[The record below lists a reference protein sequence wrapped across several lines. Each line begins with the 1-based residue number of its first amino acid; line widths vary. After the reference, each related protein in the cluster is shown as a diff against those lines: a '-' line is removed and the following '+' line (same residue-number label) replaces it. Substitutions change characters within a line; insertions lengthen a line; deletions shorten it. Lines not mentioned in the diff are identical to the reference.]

1 MLLNE
6 KETTIAYRCPH
17 CGASIYSM
25 VGIFALSGDLLKLKC
40 ECGESEL
47 TIQRIPDGKVRLS
60 VPCIVCAK
68 PHIYTLGQNTFFRR
82 DGDTFRLPCAYTG
95 LDLCFIGKKE
105 DVSEAIQ
112 KANDE
117 LLALMQ
123 EAGLE
128 DIEKLHAGDDMLN
141 TFELDPQVED
151 MVRYTIAEL
160 NDEGKVY
167 CKCQN
172 NAIAHYDFHLHDG
185 KVTIFCEEC
194 DAKLILPMSGL
205 DAAEQFLHSDSLTL
219 E

>member
-1 MLLNE
+1 MLLTE

-25 VGIFALSGDLLKLKC
+25 VGVFALSGDLLKLKC

-47 TIQRIPDGKVRLS
+47 TIQRTPDGKVRLS

-68 PHIYTLGQNTFFRR
+68 PHIYTLGQNTFFQRE
-82 DGDTFRLPCAYTG
+82 GDAFRLPCTYTG
-95 LDLCFIGKKE
+95 LDLCFIGRKE
-105 DVSEAIQ
+105 EVDKAIQ

-117 LLALMQ
+117 LLALMK
-123 EAGLE
+123 EAGLD
-128 DIEKLHAGDDMLN
+128 DIESLHAGDDVLADH
-141 TFELDPQVED
+141 ELDPQVED

-160 NDEGKVY
+160 NDEGKIH

-172 NAIAHYDFHLHDG
+172 NAIAHYDYHLHDG
-185 KVTIFCEEC
+185 KLTIYCDECE
-194 DAKLILPMSGL
+194 AGLTIPMEGL
-205 DAAEQFLHSDSLTL
+205 TMAEQFLHSDSLTL